1 MSLISLDELR
11 TLAAQTEGPSIS
23 IFMPTYRASAEVL
36 QNPIRFKN
44 LLRQAEADLQNRGL
58 RSTEINNLLSS
69 ARNLDHLDF
78 WEHQNEG
85 LALFLA
91 PNFLRYYRLP
101 MTFNEM
107 VVVNDRFHLK
117 PIMPFLVGDG
127 EFYILSLSQNGLRF
141 LEASRYN
148 VQEVEVEGMPKSLD
162 EALQYDETAKD
173 GQFRLGTTAGNM
185 ATHHAGSAQGTY
197 HAGTFHGQGSPD
209 RDKHQ
214 RDILQFFHQVDHA
227 VHQHLRSKQAP
238 LVLVGVDYLLPLY
251 REANNYPH
259 LLEEGIT
266 ENAKTL
272 TPEEIH
278 GQVLPLVEPY
288 FEHDREEA
296 IAHYHE
302 LTNTGRTSTDL
313 KEAVSGAYFGRIEQL
328 FVAVGVQQWGIFDA
342 DSNELLV
349 HNEAEPGDEDL
360 LNTAA
365 IQTLLNGGTVYAVP
379 PDQVPNATL
388 LAAVFRY

>member
-11 TLAAQTEGPSIS
+11 AIATQSQGPCIS
-23 IFMPTYRASAEVL
+23 IFMPAYRASAEVL

-44 LLRQAEADLQNRGL
+44 LLRQAEVELQKYGL
-58 RSTEINNLLSS
+58 RSTDIDNLLSP
-69 ARNLDHLDF
+69 AQDLDRLEF

-85 LALFLA
+85 LALFIA
-91 PNFLRYYRLP
+91 PNFFRYYCLP
-101 MTFNEM
+101 ITFNEL
-107 VVVNDRFHLK
+107 VVVNDRLHLK

-127 EFYILSLSQNGLRF
+127 EFYILTLSQDGLRF
-141 LEASRYN
+141 LEATRYS
-148 VQEVEVEGMPKSLD
+148 VQEVEIEGMPKSLD
-162 EALQYDETAKD
+162 EALQYDETARE

-185 ATHHAGSAQGTY
+185 ATHHAGSAQGTF

-214 RDILQFFHQVDHA
+214 RDILQFFHQVDDA
-227 VHQHLRSKQAP
+227 VHQYLRNKKAP
-238 LVLVGVDYLLPLY
+238 LVLIGVDYLLPLY
-251 REANNYPH
+251 REANTYPH

-266 ENAKTL
+266 ESAKIL
-272 TPEEIH
+272 KPEEVH
-278 GQVLPLVEPY
+278 EQALPLVEPY
-288 FEHDREEA
+288 FNQGREEA

-313 KEAVSGAYFGRIEQL
+313 KEAVSGAFFGRIEEL
-328 FVAVGVQQWGIFDA
+328 FVAVGVQQWGSFDP
-342 DSNELLV
+342 DNDELTV

-360 LNTAA
+360 LNAAA

-379 PDQVPNATL
+379 PDQVPDSTP